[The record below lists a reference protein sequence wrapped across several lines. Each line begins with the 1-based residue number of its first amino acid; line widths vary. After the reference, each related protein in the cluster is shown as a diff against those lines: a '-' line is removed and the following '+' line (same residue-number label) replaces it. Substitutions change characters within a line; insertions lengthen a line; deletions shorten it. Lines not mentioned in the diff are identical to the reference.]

1 MYYAPKVLEFAGMST
16 QASIIAQVAN
26 GVMSVIGAGAGLWL
40 IERFDRRH
48 LLIFDVTAVGVC
60 LLGIAATF
68 GFAIAP
74 HMGKGVPTWAP
85 ILVLVL
91 MSIFMLIVQ
100 STNGT
105 VVWTMLGEMF
115 PTRMRGAMNGAAVFC
130 GWLANATI
138 TWTFP
143 AMLAELGGAG
153 TYLTYGIVNLVIA
166 LILVKVMPETRG
178 RSLEEIEVEMKRR
191 YA

>member
-1 MYYAPKVLEFAGMST
+1 
-16 QASIIAQVAN
+16 
-26 GVMSVIGAGAGLWL
+26 MSVIGSAAGLWL
-40 IERFDRRH
+40 ILKFSRRS
-48 LLIFDVTAVGVC
+48 LLIFDVTAVGVT
-60 LLGIAATF
+60 LLAIAATF
-68 GFAIAP
+68 QFTIAP
-74 HMGKGVPTWAP
+74 HIADKTAPPAWAP
-85 ILVLVL
+85 FLILGL
-91 MSIFMLIVQ
+91 MAVFMLIVQ

-143 AMLAELGGAG
+143 AMLAGLGGAG